1 MLRIAIAPN
10 FELEVNMDIRT
21 LLQGL
26 PPVLQYIAVIAL
38 VMVILYV
45 CLTLT
50 RLLGAKHGEKV
61 DYNDPEKADQMVPDL
76 FASTAFRRKKK
87 DAAMSGSEQDSDSKE
102 N

>member
-1 MLRIAIAPN
+1 
-10 FELEVNMDIRT
+10 MDIRT

-50 RLLGAKHGEKV
+50 RLLGAKRGEKV
-61 DYNDPEKADQMVPDL
+61 DYNDPEKADQLVPDL

-87 DAAMSGSEQDSDSKE
+87 DAAKSGGEEDSDSKE